1 MLKNNISAYFSA
13 HPNVKVFI
21 THGGLLGAQE
31 AAFHS
36 KTLVGIPVFG
46 DQRLNMRRAQLGGYA
61 VLLDLKNVT
70 KESLLWALNEA
81 LYNPK

>member
-1 MLKNNISAYFSA
+1 
-13 HPNVKVFI
+13 VKVFI

-31 AAFHS
+31 AAFHG

-70 KESLLWALNEA
+70 KESLLWALSEA